1 MVHVEFYYLIRL
13 SKMPTC
19 PLQVIN
25 DDDDE
30 AGCGGQC
37 SASPDSGERHDG
49 EDSDPQKEDAG
60 QPAARSGYP
69 RPIWLI
75 L

>member
-13 SKMPTC
+13 SKMLTC

-25 DDDDE
+25 DDDE
-30 AGCGGQC
+30 AGCGSKC
-37 SASPDSGERHDG
+37 SASPDGGEWHDG

-60 QPAARSGYP
+60 QPAACSGYP
-69 RPIWLI
+69 RPIRLI